1 MFRNSTMKLAF
12 ALTVLVSMQFYSAG
26 AVAQPNPVARMCAK
40 GILDATK
47 AVWVAI
53 KPGVTLAAFG
63 TGAAYACKEIVA
75 ATNGVPY
82 KINGEVVGYKFG
94 IDVANGKDCPCSKS
108 TSPQQLDSD

>member
-1 MFRNSTMKLAF
+1 MFRNPTMKMAL
-12 ALTVLVSMQFYSAG
+12 ALTVLVSMQFHSVG
-26 AVAQPNPVARMCAK
+26 AIAQPNPVGRMCVR
-40 GILDATK
+40 GVLDATK
-47 AVWVAI
+47 AIWVAI

-63 TGAAYACKEIVA
+63 TGAAIACKEIIA
-75 ATNGVPY
+75 ATNGVPF